1 MASDAAGVE
10 PLPVLAAAAVPSEGA
25 RCAWLV
31 EGLWSAQGVGVIGGA
46 PKCGKTWLALDLA
59 VAVASG
65 TPALGHFPVAQP
77 GPVLLYGAE
86 DAPAHL
92 RARLAAIA
100 TARGLGLGD
109 LDLGLIVAPT
119 LRLDAACDRAR
130 LRATLDRYH
139 PRLLLLDPLVR
150 LHRIDENSAGEISAL
165 LGELRTLQRE
175 YRLALVLVHHLRK
188 HAGARGA
195 DGQAL
200 RGSGDLHAWG
210 DSNLYLRRRDR
221 QLVLSIEHRAAPAPP
236 PCLLEL
242 ATDPAPHLRVVDP
255 ESATDPQA
263 AADLADQIVTALAA
277 APAPLSRED
286 LRAGLRTRNATLGDA
301 LIRLRAAGRI
311 ERCEGGFRL
320 RPAPSAIPVPAP
332 TAHRERNAPG

>member
-1 MASDAAGVE
+1 MVILHGVD
-10 PLPVLAAAAVPSEGA
+10 G
-25 RCAWLV
+25 RR
-31 EGLWSAQGVGVIGGA
+31 GQRR

-65 TPALGHFPVAQP
+65 TAALGRFPVAQP

-92 RARLAAIA
+92 RARLAAIV

-119 LRLDAACDRAR
+119 LRLDAARDRAR

-221 QLVLSIEHRAAPAPP
+221 QLILSIEHRAAPAPP

-255 ESATDPQA
+255 ESADPQA
-263 AADLADQIVTALAA
+263 AADLADQIVTTLAA
-277 APAPLSRED
+277 ALGPLSRED
-286 LRAGLRTRNATLGDA
+286 LRAALRTRNATLGDA
-301 LIRLRAAGRI
+301 LIRLRAEGRI
-311 ERCEGGFRL
+311 ERCDRGFRL
-320 RPAPSAIPVPAP
+320 RPTAPSSIPVPPP
-332 TAHRERNAPG
+332 TE